1 MAKIIWTEPALKD
14 LHDLIEYIA
23 RDSKVYAERFGIHVV
38 QAPLR
43 LEHAP
48 LIGRMVPE
56 FNDPS
61 IRELIYGS
69 YRIIHK
75 VDEEQ
80 VCFIVAVIHGSR
92 VILEHLKPSEWEV
105 E

>member
-1 MAKIIWTEPALKD
+1 MAEVIWTEPALKD

-23 RDSKVYAERFGIHVV
+23 RDSAVYAERFGIRVV
-38 QAPLR
+38 HAPRR

-48 LIGRMVPE
+48 LSGRMVPE
-56 FNDPS
+56 FNDQT

-69 YRIIHK
+69 YRIIYK
-75 VDEEQ
+75 VKEQ
-80 VCFIVAVIHGSR
+80 ACFIVAIIHGSR
-92 VILEHLKPSEWEV
+92 VILEHLTPGEWEV

>member
-1 MAKIIWTEPALKD
+1 
-14 LHDLIEYIA
+14 
-23 RDSKVYAERFGIHVV
+23 
-38 QAPLR
+38 
-43 LEHAP
+43 
-48 LIGRMVPE
+48 MVPE

-69 YRIIHK
+69 CRIIYK
-75 VDEEQ
+75 VKEQ

-92 VILEHLKPSEWEV
+92 VILEHLKPSEWDV